1 MTYKP
6 ELDGLRTVAIF
17 LVLCMHMEIGN
28 VTGGFIGV
36 DIFFVLSGFLITS
49 IIVDSMAQN
58 KFNFL
63 NFYAR
68 RFVRLYP
75 ALLTVVLLTF
85 IASFLIADPETMKHM
100 ARTGRYVLFSISNI
114 FFYQNL
120 GYFDLAAPK
129 QIFLHTWSLGVE
141 WQFYMI
147 WPIIIWSIFKV
158 TQNRRVL
165 ITTLIIIT
173 IVSLIVSQWAV
184 THSPKAAYYMV
195 YSRGFQLGIGG
206 LLTFIYPKAL
216 TPKQGVCLVAIGMVT
231 ILAVSCIFYTSQ
243 TPFPGL
249 AGLVPCLAA
258 AACVWGSKAFSKGN
272 FFKWRWMVYLGKAS
286 YSIYLVHWP
295 LLVLSNYYLYRNLSF
310 FERVSLIIA
319 SIALGCLIY
328 ETVEKNINWRKLP
341 NKRLGIAAMLMVTLV
356 SASALY
362 YTSKKGDGL
371 PWRLSEENT
380 LLEAQYN
387 DWGIGGF
394 GAIATLGN
402 PQGQTLALIGGD
414 SFAANMSTGL
424 HNNLIDQNLKI
435 ERYYEPGCLMS
446 LTNLDGFD
454 FTSECRTLSEKF
466 IRAVQEHPELPVIL
480 IQAWGGPAVDADTR
494 GMPYDPAAQEHYNQ
508 QIAINLDDLRQRF
521 GEDRPI
527 FLVAAPPY
535 RHWGSGEKDCL
546 LRPDYLSQACNE
558 MIPPY
563 PPEQAPVRPANVGI
577 QAYAQEHDNVYYIE
591 TSQAACP
598 DGICTSEYN
607 AQLYFD
613 GFHTSVFGAD
623 IVAKSVLEQIQTIL
637 EENHQP

>member
-17 LVLCMHMEIGN
+17 LVLFVHMEIGN
-28 VTGGFIGV
+28 VAGGFIGV

-49 IIVDSMAQN
+49 IIVDGMAQN

-85 IASFLIADPETMKHM
+85 IASFLIADPETMKNM
-100 ARTGRYVLFSISNI
+100 ARSGRYVLFSISNI

-120 GYFDLAAPK
+120 GYFDLAAQK

-147 WPIIIWSIFKV
+147 WPIIIWSIFKI

-165 ITTLIIIT
+165 FAALVIIT
-173 IVSLIVSQWAV
+173 IISLIVSQWAV

-216 TPKQGVCLVAIGMVT
+216 TPKQGIALVGMGMTT
-231 ILAVSCIFYTSQ
+231 ILSVSCIFYTPQ

-258 AACVWGSKAFSKGN
+258 AACIWGSKAFSKGN
-272 FFKWRWMVYLGKAS
+272 FFKWPWMVYLGKAS

-295 LLVLSNYYLYRNLSF
+295 LLVLSSYYLYRNLNF
-310 FERVSLIIA
+310 FERGSLILV
-319 SIALGCLIY
+319 SIGLGCLIY

-341 NKRLGIAAMLMVTLV
+341 NKRFGVAAMLIITFA

-371 PWRLSEENT
+371 PWRLSEDNT

-394 GAIATLGN
+394 GKTATLGAHE
-402 PQGQTLALIGGD
+402 GTLLALVGGD

-424 HNNLIDQNLKI
+424 HNRLLEQNLKV
-435 ERYYEPGCLMS
+435 ERFYEPGCLMS
-446 LTNLDGFD
+446 LTELDGFH
-454 FTSECRTLSEKF
+454 FIPECRARSEEF
-466 IRAVQEHPELPVIL
+466 IQAVQNHPELPVIL

-494 GMPYDPAAQEHYNQ
+494 GVPYDPVAQEHYRQ
-508 QIAINLDDLRQRF
+508 QIIANLDDLRQRF

-546 LRPDYLSQACNE
+546 LRPSYLSQACNE

-563 PPEQAPVRPANVGI
+563 PAEQAPVHPANAGI
-577 QAYAQEHDNVYYIE
+577 QAYAQEYDNVYYIE

-598 DGICTSEYN
+598 GGICTSEYN

-623 IVAKSVLEQIQTIL
+623 IIGESVLEQIQTLL
-637 EENHQP
+637 EENH